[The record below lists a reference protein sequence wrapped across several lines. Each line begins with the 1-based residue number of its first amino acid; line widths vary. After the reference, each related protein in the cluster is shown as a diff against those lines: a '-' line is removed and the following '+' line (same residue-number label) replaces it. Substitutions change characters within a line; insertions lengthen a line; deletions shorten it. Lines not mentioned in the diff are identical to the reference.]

1 MSWLRIVVDAN
12 RDEGPAIETVLQQH
26 GAVSVSFEDR
36 ADEPVFELLPGE
48 TPLWS
53 EIRVTGLFP
62 RDALAPAILTAIKT
76 ALGHTLV
83 DSRVELLADQDW
95 ERVWLDRF
103 QPTRVGHNLWICP
116 THMDPPDPD
125 AVTIFIDPGLA
136 FGSGTHPTTAMCLDW
151 LSRQDLRDR
160 TVLDYG
166 CGSGILAIAAL
177 KLGAREAWGVD
188 IDPRALD
195 VASDNARTNDV
206 GGRFHTCLPQDLA
219 TKDFDVLVANILSG
233 PLIALS
239 GTFHGLIVPNGLI
252 ALSGILA
259 AQADEVADA
268 YASGFRLVSR
278 QQDGWTLLSG
288 ARV

>member
-1 MSWLRIVVDAN
+1 
-12 RDEGPAIETVLQQH
+12 
-26 GAVSVSFEDR
+26 
-36 ADEPVFELLPGE
+36 
-48 TPLWS
+48 
-53 EIRVTGLFP
+53 
-62 RDALAPAILTAIKT
+62 
-76 ALGHTLV
+76 
-83 DSRVELLADQDW
+83 
-95 ERVWLDRF
+95 
-103 QPTRVGHNLWICP
+103 
-116 THMDPPDPD
+116 
-125 AVTIFIDPGLA
+125 
-136 FGSGTHPTTAMCLDW
+136 

>member
-12 RDEGPAIETVLQQH
+12 RDEGPAIETVLEQR

-36 ADEPVFELLPGE
+36 ADEPVFELHPGE

-62 RDALAPAILTAIKT
+62 ENTSAVDIIAAIESS
-76 ALGHTLV
+76 LGHSLL
-83 DSRVELLADQDW
+83 DSRIEKLADQDW

-103 QPTRVGHNLWICP
+103 QPTRVGDNLWICP

-125 AVTIFIDPGLA
+125 AVTVFIDPGLA
-136 FGSGTHPTTAMCLDW
+136 FGSGTHPTTAMCLEW
-151 LSRQDLRDR
+151 LSRQDLSDR

-188 IDPRALD
+188 IDPRALE
-195 VASDNARTNDV
+195 VTRENAAINNVSERL
-206 GGRFHTCLPQDLA
+206 RTCLPDDLA
-219 TKDFDVLVANILSG
+219 AKDFDVLVANILSA
-233 PLIALS
+233 PLITLA
-239 GTFHGLIVPNGLI
+239 GTFHGLLVPNGLI

-259 AQADEVADA
+259 AQSDEVSKA
-268 YASGFRLVSR
+268 YTTGFHLAGR
-278 QQDGWTLLSG
+278 QRDGWTLLYG